1 MQVTQSESLRWLAFF
16 CLFLKKIL
24 DKRKLSDKIPPGAR
38 GYNFTLP
45 QFACQVKKNLI
56 FPLTQKKQKNPC
68 AVLWI
73 CYALDMREIKL
84 KIAGL
89 GVVVAVVCSID
100 PEEADLIEATKDG
113 QDVTHLVSGDAFMD
127 ALMDWLSDSATFGF
141 DGHR

>member
-1 MQVTQSESLRWLAFF
+1 M
-16 CLFLKKIL
+16 
-24 DKRKLSDKIPPGAR
+24 
-38 GYNFTLP
+38 
-45 QFACQVKKNLI
+45 
-56 FPLTQKKQKNPC
+56 
-68 AVLWI
+68 
-73 CYALDMREIKL
+73 CYALDMEEIKL

-127 ALMDWLSDSATFGF
+127 ALVDWLSNKATFDF